1 MKLNITLGEA
11 TSCGKM
17 QEMLFMKSFDF
28 FQVDLSSTRAAASM
42 SVGEDLWNR
51 KKYENAFYDI

>member
-17 QEMLFMKSFDF
+17 QKMLFMKSLYF

-42 SVGEDLWNR
+42 SVGEDL
-51 KKYENAFYDI
+51 

>member
-17 QEMLFMKSFDF
+17 QEMLFMKSLDF

-42 SVGEDLWNR
+42 SVGEDL
-51 KKYENAFYDI
+51 